1 MASNA
6 ALWWVKSGASDPGI
20 ESAALSDSTNS
31 ARYGG
36 GEVLLFNENP
46 IVAKGGNI
54 FQSEFSIRNSIAEN
68 PKVDGNGND
77 VQDMG
82 LDGIDVQITGLIK
95 DSDASNDSLT
105 KLMSWI
111 NEGKTTSPFTEG
123 RFGLRIDDFPYFN
136 MVPTATYGYVL
147 NNIVFIRDPDKDN
160 KTGFVLNLRVGGDL
174 RSWFNANNFFS
185 E

>member
-6 ALWWVKSGASDPGI
+6 ALWWVKSGAANGT
-20 ESAALSDSTNS
+20 ESAAVSDITNHS
-31 ARYGG
+31 D
-36 GEVLLFNENP
+36 GEIILFNETP
-46 IVAKGGNI
+46 VVTKGGNI

-95 DSDASNDSLT
+95 DSDSSNTSMA
-105 KLMSWI
+105 KFMQFI
-111 NEGKTTSPFTEG
+111 NEAKTTTGYTEG

-136 MVPTATYGYVL
+136 MVPTSTYGYVL

-160 KTGFVLNLRVGGDL
+160 RTGFVLNLRVGGNL
-174 RSWFNANNFFS
+174 RGWVDANGFNG